1 VFRRRRIPKSA
12 CYPAVLSSITL
23 LEVRCGNCG
32 LSAPQP
38 HSGAVGQPRQDL
50 PPDLD
55 TRPNGPLRDTISC
68 WMQHCPHCGYC
79 AGDISSVHEIAAPLI
94 ATQDYQRWLTDSR
107 VPEPA
112 RKFLAHAHLLA
123 GVGQIADAGWTCLHA
138 GWLCDDLAGEA
149 EAARFARGLAL
160 EYWRQA
166 HRSGDEFC
174 EPGLEAPLIT
184 DLLRRMNR
192 MEDAL
197 LQCTQALDGLESD
210 DGDGP
215 GAIPALAEHLLRFEK
230 TLIQRRDTSTYRLSD
245 LPAFRARSI

>member
-1 VFRRRRIPKSA
+1 
-12 CYPAVLSSITL
+12 
-23 LEVRCGNCG
+23 
-32 LSAPQP
+32 LSAPQAI
-38 HSGAVGQPRQDL
+38 SGVSAASASQDL

-55 TRPNGPLRDTISC
+55 TRPNGPLRNTISC
-68 WMQHCPHCGYC
+68 WMQGCPHCGYC
-79 AGDISSVHEIAAPLI
+79 AADVASVHEVAAPLI
-94 ATQDYQRWLTDSR
+94 PTQDYQRWLTDSR

-123 GVGQIADAGWTCLHA
+123 GVGQIADAGWSSLHA
-138 GWLCDDLAGEA
+138 AWMCDDLGET
-149 EAARFARGLAL
+149 EASRFARGLAL

-197 LQCTQALDGLESD
+197 LQCTQALDDSEGS
-210 DGDGP
+210 
-215 GAIPALAEHLLRFEK
+215 GAIPSLAEHLLRFEK

-245 LPAFRARSI
+245 LPAFRVRSI